1 VKKDP
6 ADQKNKEKGA
16 KAWIA
21 GDTVLVVGSKRMSS
35 NTAESEATG
44 DERVFWEYTPKA
56 IRLVAAYKS
65 AFPNLFAALAKA
77 PDERFYDAMKVFG
90 PKGEEMCGKVLD
102 WIKAAETS
110 AMPRLPPTTEA
121 MPVAA
126 VHAVQRAADVR
137 TSTIE
142 KDITES
148 NVKIPSAALY
158 KEASTAATDILLASE
173 HSVSAPP
180 ELGDRVANL
189 CASGVPFG
197 ARGTV
202 VAVHDPAEGCVE
214 VVMDEEFIGGSTL
227 QGSCSNFRGKLCVW
241 NHLLKISAADSKG
254 VVDEMLPTGAGK
266 AAVNQLMSDI
276 KVAEPISQKQG
287 ASVGEP
293 GRDPTNPWGSSPPR
307 SASAPRSGSAP
318 RGKRST
324 WREALGPPETI
335 VGFTKYRKTESG
347 YDEWKKIVARNER
360 IAQEAKS
367 KGLLKAASADLKSLL
382 GVTSQIPPP
391 LPPKPSAA
399 DTFVQMMMKDIQ
411 SMPPPPQ
418 RMPMPQASRPAFNFS
433 YVKEGEEEKTVILP
447 PPLMMNPMVTMPA
460 YMMPPQMIPPY
471 GMMMNQGPPSQ
482 VAGNGAPLMANT
494 ATTETAAKKSMP
506 MVPSVVVKSKK

>member
-1 VKKDP
+1 
-6 ADQKNKEKGA
+6 
-16 KAWIA
+16 
-21 GDTVLVVGSKRMSS
+21 
-35 NTAESEATG
+35 
-44 DERVFWEYTPKA
+44 
-56 IRLVAAYKS
+56 
-65 AFPNLFAALAKA
+65 LAKA
-77 PDERFYDAMKVFG
+77 PDERFYDAKKVFG
-90 PKGEEMCGKVLD
+90 PRGEEMCGKVLD

-110 AMPRLPPTTEA
+110 AMPRLPPSTEA

-148 NVKIPSAALY
+148 NVKIPPAALY
-158 KEASTAATDILLASE
+158 REASTAATDILLASE

-266 AAVNQLMSDI
+266 TVVNQLMSDI
-276 KVAEPISQKQG
+276 QVAEPIPVAEPISQRQA
-287 ASVGEP
+287 ASAGES
-293 GRDPTNPWGSSPPR
+293 GRDPTSPWGSPPR

-318 RGKRST
+318 RGGAKRST
-324 WREALGPPETI
+324 WREALGPPEKI
-335 VGFTKYRKTESG
+335 VGFTKYRETKSG
-347 YDEWKKIVARNER
+347 YDEWKKIVTQNER
-360 IAQEAKS
+360 
-367 KGLLKAASADLKSLL
+367 KAASADLKSLL
-382 GVTSQIPPP
+382 GVTSQKPPP

-399 DTFVQMMMKDIQ
+399 DAFMKMMMKDIQ
-411 SMPPPPQ
+411 SMPPPPPQ
-418 RMPMPQASRPAFNFS
+418 VMPMPQASRPAFNFS
-433 YVKEGEEEKTVILP
+433 YVKEGDEEIKQVLP
-447 PPLMMNPMVTMPA
+447 PSQMMNPMVTMPA
-460 YMMPPQMIPPY
+460 YMIPPQMIPPY
-471 GMMMNQGPPSQ
+471 GMMMNQHMSGSFPQ

-494 ATTETAAKKSMP
+494 TTVSKSSMP